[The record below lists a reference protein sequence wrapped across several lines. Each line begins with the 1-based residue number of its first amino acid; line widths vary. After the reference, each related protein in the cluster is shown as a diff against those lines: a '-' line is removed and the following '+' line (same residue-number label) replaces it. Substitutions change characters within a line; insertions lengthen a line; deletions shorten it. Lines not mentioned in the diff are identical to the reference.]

1 MSSSEAMWRLGSQLP
16 LEINEEAAQR
26 IRRDVHRRM
35 FKKSILMLSTA
46 QVDECI
52 EIYNEAIDKC
62 RIEGGRL
69 RRISVVRRSKRAQS
83 CYGMLLDWVAS
94 DGDPLPKL
102 VVLEHS
108 DDATESGRS
117 RRSRPVKVD
126 LVVTPP
132 ILLTIRSKL
141 PENTV
146 GHGTEFMHLQWS
158 LE

>member
-69 RRISVVRRSKRAQS
+69 RSISVVRRSKRAQS

-108 DDATESGRS
+108 DDATS
-117 RRSRPVKVD
+117 RAVQVD